1 MTAANFLAPA
11 TFIDS
16 DARPV
21 VEFAHSAA
29 AGADDKRDAALRLYA
44 AVRDGIIYDPYL
56 DLADPANYRASGALA
71 KRRAFCIGKSALLA
85 ATARVAG
92 IPARVGFADV
102 KNHLTSPRLLAMMQ
116 TDVFIWHS
124 YTELCLNG
132 RWIKATPAFD
142 RVLCERVGLEPL
154 AFDGENDSLFHPFD
168 RAGQR
173 HMEYLRDRGSFADV
187 PFDTIVTEFNSA
199 YPHLMNG
206 VRRAG
211 EFRGEATAGL
221 RG

>member
-1 MTAANFLAPA
+1 
-11 TFIDS
+11 
-16 DARPV
+16 
-21 VEFAHSAA
+21 
-29 AGADDKRDAALRLYA
+29 
-44 AVRDGIIYDPYL
+44 
-56 DLADPANYRASGALA
+56 
-71 KRRAFCIGKSALLA
+71 
-85 ATARVAG
+85 
-92 IPARVGFADV
+92 
-102 KNHLTSPRLLAMMQ
+102 MMQ

-124 YTELCLNG
+124 YTEFYLKG

-173 HMEYLRDRGSFADV
+173 HMEYLRDRGSFAYV